1 VALLAATFSHASAQA
16 AIQSGDSITLS
27 VYQANGDHWSP
38 YHAVVK
44 DASGTVKADFLTFCV
59 EKNEYFYNNQSFT
72 VTDLGN
78 VTNATNYS
86 LSGYTAWVYEV
97 YASRYA
103 GLNPSSD
110 LFSTIGGRTKA
121 DLFQEAIWGGMLV
134 KSGAAV
140 ADGDTGLLG
149 TASSE
154 FVISSSEWSLLDQLG
169 IGKTA
174 YLASY
179 WGQAG
184 LSQTYGYKV
193 IQIAPTNG
201 FGQDQLY
208 RPDGGPIGAVPA
220 PSGLVN
226 WAILAIA
233 CSFPMGLTWLKKR
246 KLATLSPA

>member
-1 VALLAATFSHASAQA
+1 
-16 AIQSGDSITLS
+16 
-27 VYQANGDHWSP
+27 
-38 YHAVVK
+38 
-44 DASGTVKADFLTFCV
+44 
-59 EKNEYFYNNQSFT
+59 
-72 VTDLGN
+72 
-78 VTNATNYS
+78 
-86 LSGYTAWVYEV
+86 
-97 YASRYA
+97 
-103 GLNPSSD
+103 
-110 LFSTIGGRTKA
+110 
-121 DLFQEAIWGGMLV
+121 LV